1 MTAALGA
8 TVAVAPVF
16 AASLPATLET
26 IGRCR
31 WRLPPLVVAA
41 ARTTYTGRDQTG
53 SVSPTCSVASPL
65 AWPQRPRRPSPAPP
79 PAVTLSLTRPAGQA
93 TSSSRGVGASLFV
106 VEPARF
112 PA

>member
-1 MTAALGA
+1 MTVALGA

-16 AASLPATLET
+16 ATSLPAALET
-26 IGRCR
+26 IGRFR

-41 ARTTYTGRDQTG
+41 ALTNYTGRDQTG

-65 AWPQRPRRPSPAPP
+65 VWPQLPRRPSPARP
-79 PAVTLSLTRPAGQA
+79 PAVTLSLTRQAGRA
-93 TSSSRGVGASLFV
+93 TSSSRGVGARLFV
-106 VEPARF
+106 VERF